1 MLTKFQN
8 HLNSSGILP
17 AKSKLVVAVSGGVD
31 SVTLLHA
38 INQMNRY
45 YNWNIAVAHYDHK
58 QRPDSHKDAELV
70 GLLSE
75 SYGNRYYLN
84 KHMDGIQSEAEL
96 RRARYKFLEQL
107 RDDLGFDY
115 IITAHHGDDRIE
127 TAVFNTIRGADRLG
141 MASMKSKRDKLI
153 RPLLPFSKAEIIT
166 YASLQNLAYNED
178 STNTNIDFSRNFV
191 RHELVPL
198 GSMIYKNF
206 HHSFTN
212 KLNELDALNESI
224 GSRLDILLDSLTLQK
239 DERSITL
246 DKNQYMQL
254 PDNVA
259 LNLLIH
265 ILNKLKPGVGLSRKN
280 IMQAERFILESE
292 GRPGNLHIKAGLHIE
307 IGYGTLKVT
316 CQPETVNH
324 FKNFSTHILTPEH
337 PFSNDMFKLYIG
349 DAQKDHVA
357 TLDIPEQKIIV
368 RHRQTG
374 DKISPQGMEGTKKLQ
389 DIFVD
394 NKISR
399 AHRDDWPLIVNDRNE
414 ILWVPFVV
422 TDRRAQTTKNTSK
435 KISIICEVNK

>member
-8 HLNSSGILP
+8 HLNSTGILP
-17 AKSKLVVAVSGGVD
+17 ANSKLIVAVSGGVD

-38 INQMNRY
+38 INQMNRF

-70 GLLSE
+70 GLLAE
-75 SYGNRYYLN
+75 SYGNKYYLN
-84 KHMDGIQSEAEL
+84 KHMDGIQSEADL
-96 RRARYKFLEQL
+96 RRARYSFLEGL
-107 RDDLGFDY
+107 RDDIGFDFVV
-115 IITAHHGDDRIE
+115 TAHHGDDRIE
-127 TAVFNTIRGADRLG
+127 TAVFNTVRGADRLG
-141 MASMKSKRDKLI
+141 MASMKSKRGNIL
-153 RPLLPFSKAEIIT
+153 RPLLPFSKAELIT
-166 YASLQNLAYNED
+166 YANLQNLAYNED

-224 GSRLDILLDSLTLQK
+224 GSRLEQLLDSMTLQE
-239 DERSITL
+239 DDHSITL
-246 DKNQYMQL
+246 DKNRYSQL
-254 PDNVA
+254 PENVA

-265 ILNKLKPGVGLSRKN
+265 VLNKLKPGIGLSRKN
-280 IMQAERFILESE
+280 IMQAERFISESE
-292 GRPGNLHIKAGLHIE
+292 GPSSLHIKAGLHIE

-316 CQPETVNH
+316 CQPEVINH
-324 FKNFSTHILTPEH
+324 FKNFSTHILTPKY

-349 DAQKDHVA
+349 DTQKDNVA
-357 TLDIPEQKIIV
+357 TLDIPDQKLIV
-368 RHRQTG
+368 RHRQSG
-374 DKISPQGMEGTKKLQ
+374 DKVLPQGMTGSKKLQ

-394 NKISR
+394 KKISR
-399 AHRDDWPLIVNDRNE
+399 AHRDSWPLVVNDRNE

-422 TDRRAQTTKNTSK
+422 TDRRSQSSMNSSN
-435 KISIICEVNK
+435 KISIICEVSK